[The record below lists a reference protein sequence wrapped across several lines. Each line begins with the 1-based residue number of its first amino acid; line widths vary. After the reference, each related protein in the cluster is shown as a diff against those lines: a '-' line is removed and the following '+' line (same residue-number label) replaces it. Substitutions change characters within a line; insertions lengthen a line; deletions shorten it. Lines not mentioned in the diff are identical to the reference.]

1 MRTRSLY
8 QFRCNEGLRVA
19 TVGTEPT
26 VDSSGE
32 DARERGPVVLILS
45 RRHAEALSMLIAPD
59 NETPEPWLDSVRAQ
73 LPRATAEMR
82 RHPSSPADAVLA
94 AAQAVVGNAHIDIV
108 AEREANDAAQAA
120 VSTEKS
126 VIKAA
131 LKTARAATDQRNR
144 KADAADTAAQEL
156 AHTAVRTAAHIQE
169 RADAMAE
176 RVASAADQAAEIV
189 AASIATGGDEEAAL
203 AALQLAATVD
213 AAAMAT
219 AEETA
224 LAAAAVA
231 TAVARAAAQAAL
243 AAATA
248 AAAFE
253 QEVAN
258 AAAAVRVIATT
269 AARDLAAETDAKAVE
284 VALQAREA
292 RRA

>member
-1 MRTRSLY
+1 
-8 QFRCNEGLRVA
+8 
-19 TVGTEPT
+19 VGTEPA
-26 VDSSGE
+26 VDAPGE
-32 DARERGPVVLILS
+32 DARDRGPIVLILS
-45 RRHAEALSMLIAPD
+45 RRHAEALSMWVAATCT
-59 NETPEPWLDSVRAQ
+59 TPEPWLESVRAQ
-73 LPRATAEMR
+73 LPRAHAQTAH
-82 RHPSSPADAVLA
+82 HPTSPADSVLA
-94 AAQAVVGNAHIDIV
+94 AAQAVVGSAHTDLV
-108 AEREANDAAQAA
+108 AEREASDVAQAV

-126 VIKAA
+126 VMKAA
-131 LKTARAATDQRNR
+131 QTTARAATDERNR

-156 AHTAVRTAAHIQE
+156 AHTAVRTAAVVQE

-176 RVASAADQAAEIV
+176 RVASAADRAAEIV
-189 AASIATGGDEEAAL
+189 AASIATGGDAEAAL

-219 AEETA
+219 AEDTA

-248 AAAFE
+248 AAVFE

-269 AARDLAAETDAKAVE
+269 AARDLAVETDAKAVE
-284 VALQAREA
+284 VALDA
-292 RRA
+292 RRSRLPTHPAGE

>member
-1 MRTRSLY
+1 
-8 QFRCNEGLRVA
+8 
-19 TVGTEPT
+19 
-26 VDSSGE
+26 
-32 DARERGPVVLILS
+32 
-45 RRHAEALSMLIAPD
+45 MLIAL
-59 NETPEPWLDSVRAQ
+59 NSETPEPWLESVRAQ
-73 LPRATAEMR
+73 LPRTTGEMR
-82 RHPSSPADAVLA
+82 HHPSSPADSVLA
-94 AAQAVVGNAHIDIV
+94 AAQAVVGKAHTDIV
-108 AEREANDAAQAA
+108 AEREADDVAQAA

-131 LKTARAATDQRNR
+131 LTTARAATDQRNR
-144 KADAADTAAQEL
+144 KADAAETAAQEL
-156 AHTAVRTAAHIQE
+156 AHTAVRTAAVIQE

-189 AASIATGGDEEAAL
+189 AASIATGGDAEAAL

-231 TAVARAAAQAAL
+231 TAVARAAARAAL

-248 AAAFE
+248 ASAFE
-253 QEVAN
+253 EEVAN
-258 AAAAVRVIATT
+258 AAAAVRAIATT
-269 AARDLAAETDAKAVE
+269 AARDLAVETDAKAVE
-284 VALQAREA
+284 VALDARKS